1 MMQNSKIREIIKR
14 EKRRRALQHDTLCDC
29 DFAHD
34 NGENPRASR
43 FAKNYADNFERFGAQ
58 GAGLFLYGAS
68 GAGKTFLAAAIINE
82 LTDRGY
88 RCLYTSMLTIMNT
101 LPTLSYET
109 RCYYINQFS
118 SVQLLVLDDFGIE
131 SETSYSNNI
140 LNGIVSTCFQK
151 DIPIIAISPYPR
163 DALLKE
169 SSDSKRNVAVKR
181 LHERC
186 LDYTVMM
193 PAARRT
199 ENFRQKKK
207 TEELLHDGVEPK
219 QGTLPLDENGEKETT
234 DTCRKK

>member
-1 MMQNSKIREIIKR
+1 MTQNNRIREIIKR
-14 EKRRRALQHDTLCDC
+14 ERRRRALQYDTLCDC

-34 NGENPRASR
+34 NGENPGASR
-43 FAKNYADNFERFGAQ
+43 FAKNYAAHFERFGPR

-68 GAGKTFLAAAIINE
+68 GAGKTWLASAIINE

-109 RCYYINQFS
+109 RYDYINRFS

-131 SETSYSNNI
+131 TETSYSSNI
-140 LNGIVSTCFQK
+140 LNGIVNACFRK
-151 DIPIIAISPYPR
+151 NIPIIAVTPFPK

-169 SSDSKRNVAVKR
+169 SGDSRRNVAVRR
-181 LHERC
+181 LRERC
-186 LDYTVMM
+186 LDYTVPV
-193 PAARRT
+193 PAARST
-199 ENFRQKKK
+199 EKFRQKKE
-207 TEELLHDGVEPK
+207 TEGLLKDGVEPV
-219 QGTLPLDENGEKETT
+219 QGTLPLQEEGEKETN